1 MSCEEVEGVDRRVE
15 GSLSRLRRVDELDSS
30 GEEVI
35 DSRNGLDDSEV
46 DCEGIGIVGGS
57 TEGGGLM
64 MNELPEGRIKC

>member
-1 MSCEEVEGVDRRVE
+1 M
-15 GSLSRLRRVDELDSS
+15 DESDSS

-35 DSRNGLDDSEV
+35 DSRNGLDDSGV
-46 DCEGIGIVGGS
+46 GCEGIGIVGGS